1 MKKKLLA
8 VMLVGAM
15 GMSMLMG
22 CGGSEDTTETK
33 APAQESVQEEDTK
46 EETKEEEK
54 TDESSDGLT
63 FEDLQDNYV
72 ILNDV
77 YNQVEEL
84 YLNDQ
89 IAQDDDIESLLTEA
103 KGIIEEMGE
112 ATEDDFTSQ
121 QDYKDM
127 NDAMASLID
136 SLGVIVDGMTE
147 TGSED
152 SEDDVIAQLK
162 SILTLGYIGASESD
176 EELYFATD
184 DDVDMGILGI
194 VDNGDATFLAGDI
207 TESNGELTITDSETG
222 DSLSFTVEEDVDDE
236 GTSVLIIT
244 ITSNGAKGALYAA
257 DASDVIDA
265 MSQY

>member
-1 MKKKLLA
+1 MKKKLFA
-8 VMLVGAM
+8 MMVVGAM

-22 CGGSEDTTETK
+22 CGGTEDTAETK
-33 APAQESVQEEDTK
+33 APAQESVQEEGSK
-46 EETKEEEK
+46 AEEK
-54 TDESSDGLT
+54 TDECS
-63 FEDLQDNYV
+63 
-72 ILNDV
+72 
-77 YNQVEEL
+77 
-84 YLNDQ
+84 
-89 IAQDDDIESLLTEA
+89 
-103 KGIIEEMGE
+103 
-112 ATEDDFTSQ
+112 
-121 QDYKDM
+121 
-127 NDAMASLID
+127 
-136 SLGVIVDGMTE
+136 DGMTE

-162 SILTLGYIGASESD
+162 SILTLGYIGASESN

-207 TESNGELTITDSETG
+207 TESDGELTITDSETG